1 MHQILS
7 QSLKRWT
14 YFVDDKCFTPLLYL
28 LQIWIRFHT
37 DSNFHCNF
45 FNFASE
51 KHNFSSAILVQ
62 ISHILN
68 FPFYNESFLQPCLPH
83 LYWQIFNIVLSR
95 KAFFR
100 IWRIGL
106 RPHLVPSVNR
116 SPRNCC
122 HLKIQQQPQQLPFI
136 AHHVLLTYVLM
147 GLLRRSSPQQQRY

>member
-68 FPFYNESFLQPCLPH
+68 FPFNNESFLQPCLPH
-83 LYWQIFNIVLSR
+83 LYSQIFNLVLPRSR
-95 KAFFR
+95 KPLQNLKNRVKTSSCTICEPLSAQLLPLENSTAASAASIHSAPCITYLCADGAFA
-100 IWRIGL
+100 
-106 RPHLVPSVNR
+106 P
-116 SPRNCC
+116 
-122 HLKIQQQPQQLPFI
+122 
-136 AHHVLLTYVLM
+136 
-147 GLLRRSSPQQQRY
+147 